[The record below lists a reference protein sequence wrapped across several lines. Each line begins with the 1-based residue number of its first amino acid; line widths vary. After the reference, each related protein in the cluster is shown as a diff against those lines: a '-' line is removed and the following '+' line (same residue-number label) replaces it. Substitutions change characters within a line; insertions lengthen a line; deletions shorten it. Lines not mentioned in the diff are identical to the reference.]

1 VGNFKIYELYEK
13 LPIIILDDESQL
25 YDEKLLDSKINQ
37 IKNNQYD
44 MSLLDTLYWKK
55 IINN

>member
-44 MSLLDTLYWKK
+44 MSLLDTSYWKK